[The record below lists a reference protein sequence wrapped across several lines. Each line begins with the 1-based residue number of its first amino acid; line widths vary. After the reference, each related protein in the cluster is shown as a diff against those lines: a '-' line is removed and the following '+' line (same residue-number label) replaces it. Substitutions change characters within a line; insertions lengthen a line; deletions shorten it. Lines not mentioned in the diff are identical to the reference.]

1 MTGGNHGYAVFRY
14 RLVFSIWYIA
24 ECTSLKESEAFL
36 GMNGSCDWKSSDN
49 GEYERDEPRVS

>member
-1 MTGGNHGYAVFRY
+1 MVTPFFRY
-14 RLVFSIWYIA
+14 RLVVSIGYVA

-49 GEYERDEPRVS
+49 GEYERDEPRVL